1 MTYYTVDVSTLPFW
15 DETPKYPLVRILG
28 YTVNPVVVT
37 STVNRDAK
45 DGFTNRLS
53 TLSRPPPKGGFCLAT
68 RALLLN
74 FRARVAKTIHKLFTN
89 I

>member
-1 MTYYTVDVSTLPFW
+1 MTYYTVDVSTFPFW
-15 DETPKYPLVRILG
+15 DETPKYPLVRVLG

-53 TLSRPPPKGGFCLAT
+53 TLSRPPPKGGFSFGDACSPYNFPST
-68 RALLLN
+68 RRQDN
-74 FRARVAKTIHKLFTN
+74 S
-89 I
+89 